1 MSSQIRSAASVPRKA
16 GDNTVTHLWAGTR
29 DGLKQMASSKR
40 CKRGQFL
47 AELALCGLH
56 KASLAVPLSLLWCSC
71 SSVAPCISQSKEWV
85 KSTESLQQD
94 LFYSQA
100 TDQGHF
106 QEDAVV
112 TKNNETDSCSKAPTA
127 KQQQSFTH
135 DPFWYAV
142 VSHWAGETCLMC
154 AITHPALGNCEARFL
169 SLRMDQQSAKG
180 FSAGGRELTLL
191 QRGQNKPP
199 ATSPVWLN

>member
-1 MSSQIRSAASVPRKA
+1 MSSF
-16 GDNTVTHLWAGTR
+16 
-29 DGLKQMASSKR
+29 KR
-40 CKRGQFL
+40 YQRGQFL
-47 AELALCGLH
+47 APKAELALSGLH
-56 KASLAVPLSLLWCSC
+56 KAGVAVPLSLLWCSPA
-71 SSVAPCISQSKEWV
+71 APCISQSKGIR
-85 KSTESLQQD
+85 SSESLQQV

-100 TDQGHF
+100 THQGHL

-112 TKNNETDSCSKAPTA
+112 TKNNETDSCSKAPRA

-135 DPFWYAV
+135 DPFWCAV
-142 VSHWAGETCLMC
+142 VSHWGWGNTCLMC
-154 AITHPALGNCEARFL
+154 AITHPALGNRKARFL